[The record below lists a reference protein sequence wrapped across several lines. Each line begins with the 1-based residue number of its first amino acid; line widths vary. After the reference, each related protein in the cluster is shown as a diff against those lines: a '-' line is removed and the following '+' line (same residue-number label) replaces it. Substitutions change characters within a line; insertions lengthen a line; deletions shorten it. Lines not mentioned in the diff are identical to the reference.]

1 MIWWREPSL
10 RMDEGNGNY
19 DWKERMRRLEDSI
32 AANWE
37 DHQRLDCNLKELRAS
52 MVEQK
57 KNVDNLVTDI
67 RSLIDCIPPEQM
79 R

>member
-1 MIWWREPSL
+1 MA
-10 RMDEGNGNY
+10 EGNGNY
-19 DWKERMRRLEDSI
+19 DWNDRMKRLEDSI

-37 DHQRLDCNLKELRAS
+37 DHQRLDRNIDALRAS

-57 KNVDNLVTDI
+57 ANVDNLVSAI
-67 RSLIDCIPPEQM
+67 RGLIDRIPPENL